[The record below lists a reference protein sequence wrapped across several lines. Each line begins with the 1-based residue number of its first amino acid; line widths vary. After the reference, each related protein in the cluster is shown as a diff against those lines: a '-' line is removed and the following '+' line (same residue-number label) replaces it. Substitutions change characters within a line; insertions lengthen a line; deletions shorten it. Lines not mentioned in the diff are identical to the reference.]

1 MIGQSI
7 SHYRILQKLGGG
19 GMGVVY
25 EAEDLTLGR
34 RVALKFLPPELSSD
48 AASLE
53 RFQREARAASALNH
67 PNICTIHEIGQQD
80 GQYFI
85 VMERLEGRTL
95 RDRILGRPLPTEELV
110 SLAVEIAEGLDAAH
124 RKGIVHRDIKPANI
138 FVTEHG
144 HAKILDFGLAKVTS
158 GQGSSPAS
166 LGVAP
171 TVMSEV
177 HLTSPGT
184 AVGTI
189 AYMSPEQA
197 AGEELDAR
205 TDLFSFGAVLYEMAT
220 GLPAFSGNTSAMV
233 FDAILHR
240 APASAARLNPNLPVE
255 LEQITN
261 KALEKDR
268 KLRYQSA
275 SEVCVDLKRL
285 KRGVESGRS
294 GVTSAYGITATVA
307 GPTPARSRS
316 WRKLITSSAAILI
329 VAAVLAYLFRPTLPP
344 PRITGYTQITHDGW
358 QKNSFGQTTPTV
370 LTDGP
375 RLYVQET
382 VHGRFGVAQ
391 VSASGGDTVPIA
403 MPFPNADLDNLSPD
417 RSELVVGS
425 FSGTEEDQ
433 PLYAVPTLGGS
444 PRRLT
449 DMAGQDA
456 IWMANGDL
464 LVSHGNELTEVSR
477 TGASHAFL
485 KLGDAT
491 AGAYWLRW
499 SPDHQSLRFTLTSI
513 DKLMLAEVSADGSNY
528 RRLLEHWRVGD
539 DVSNGNWTPDGK
551 IFVFQTVHNWGRA
564 DIWAIREKADWFH
577 KISREP
583 VQLTAGPLN
592 FYSPQPSLDG
602 KSIYVIGEQPRSELV
617 RYDIKSGQF
626 SPYLGGISAR
636 TVSFSRDGRW
646 VSYVSYPEG
655 NLWRC
660 RIDGSE
666 KLQLTSAPLWVFT
679 ARWSPDSRE
688 IAISA
693 SEPGRH
699 SRPYLVPAEGGT
711 LRELNAGEFNVVNL
725 GWAADGTALTFND
738 LSEPGHSTVRSVDL
752 KTMQTS
758 NIPGSDNLI
767 APAPSP
773 DGRYLVATT
782 DAGEKLLL
790 FNFAT
795 QKWSEL
801 AKTTIGFFD
810 WSADSKFVYFD
821 NGYSTDQAVYRVRI
835 SDQKI
840 EQVAGLRD
848 FRRVV
853 TPWNTWFGLTPDGA
867 TLFMH
872 DVGSQEVYALDFE
885 AP

>member
-1 MIGQSI
+1 MIGQTI

-25 EAEDLTLGR
+25 EAEDVTLGR

-48 AASLE
+48 AAALE

-85 VMERLEGRTL
+85 VMERLEGTTL
-95 RDRILGRPLPTEELV
+95 RDRIMGRPLPTDELV
-110 SLAVEIAEGLDAAH
+110 TLAVEIAEGLDAAH
-124 RKGIVHRDIKPANI
+124 RKGIIHRDIKPANI
-138 FVTEHG
+138 FVTDHG
-144 HAKILDFGLAKVTS
+144 HAKILDFGLAKLTS
-158 GQGSSPAS
+158 GQASSPAS

-184 AVGTI
+184 AMGTI

-220 GLPAFSGNTSAMV
+220 GLPAFSGNTTAMV
-233 FDAILHR
+233 FDAILHK
-240 APASAARLNPNLPVE
+240 APPSAARLNSNLPLE
-255 LEQITN
+255 LEQISN

-268 KLRYQSA
+268 RLRYQSA
-275 SEVCVDLKRL
+275 SEVGVDLKRL
-285 KRGVESGRS
+285 RREVESGRT
-294 GVTSAYGITATVA
+294 GVTSAYSTAATA
-307 GPTPARSRS
+307 AAATPAPSHSRG
-316 WRKLITSSAAILI
+316 KLTAISAG
-329 VAAVLAYLFRPTLPP
+329 VLAVVMVGVYLFRPTLPS

-358 QKNSFGQTTPTV
+358 QKNSFGQTVPTV
-370 LTDGP
+370 LTDGA
-375 RLYVQET
+375 RLYIQET
-382 VHGRFGVAQ
+382 VHGRFVVAQ

-403 MPFPNADLDNLSPD
+403 TPFPNAALDNLSSD
-417 RSELVVGS
+417 KSELVVGS
-425 FSGTEEDQ
+425 FSGTEADQ
-433 PLYAVPTLGGS
+433 PLYGVPTLGGS

-449 DMAGQDA
+449 DVAGQDA
-456 IWMANGDL
+456 IWMPNGDL
-464 LVSHGNELTEVSR
+464 LVSHGDELTEVGRSGTSR
-477 TGASHAFL
+477 TFL
-485 KLGDAT
+485 SLRDAT

-499 SPDHQSLRFTLTSI
+499 SPDHQALRFTLTSL
-513 DKLMLAEVSADGSNY
+513 DQNVLAEVSADGSNY
-528 RRLLEHWRVGD
+528 HRLLEHWREGD
-539 DVSNGNWTPDGK
+539 DISNGNWTADGK

-564 DIWAIREKADWFH
+564 DIWAIREKTDFFH
-577 KISREP
+577 KVSREP

-617 RYDIKSGQF
+617 RYDLKSGQF
-626 SPYLGGISAR
+626 SPYLEGISAR
-636 TVSFSRDGRW
+636 SVNFSRDGRW

-660 RIDGSE
+660 RMDGSE
-666 KLQLTSAPLWVFT
+666 KLQLTTAPLWVLE
-679 ARWSPDSRE
+679 ARWSPDGRE
-688 IAISA
+688 IAVSA
-693 SEPGRH
+693 SEPGIHNRL
-699 SRPYLVPAEGGT
+699 YLVPAEGGT
-711 LRELNAGEFNVVNL
+711 LRELNVGQFNISNPS
-725 GWAADGTALTFND
+725 WSADGTAITFND
-738 LSEPGHSTVRSVDL
+738 IAEPGRSTIRSVDL
-752 KTMQTS
+752 KTMQTTEIPDS
-758 NIPGSDNLI
+758 NSLM
-767 APAPSP
+767 APHRSP

-782 DAGEKLLL
+782 VAGDKLLL

-801 AKTTIGFFD
+801 AKTTIGSFQ
-810 WSADSKFVYFD
+810 WSADGRFVYFD
-821 NGYSTDQAVYRVRI
+821 NGFSTDQAVYRVGI
-835 SDQKI
+835 ADQKI
-840 EQVAGLRD
+840 EQVAALRG

-853 TPWNTWFGLTPDGA
+853 TPWNTWFGLTPEGA
-867 TLFMH
+867 PLLMH